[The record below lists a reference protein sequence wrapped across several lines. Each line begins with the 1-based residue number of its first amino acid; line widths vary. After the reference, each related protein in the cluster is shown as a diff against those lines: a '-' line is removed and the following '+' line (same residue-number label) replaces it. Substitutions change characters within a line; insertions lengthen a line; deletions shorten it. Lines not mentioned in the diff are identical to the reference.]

1 MYRYG
6 LEGYQILVLTLE
18 FMFPNASFDVAPFQ
32 PLDGHAFWEKV
43 LLPEVG
49 ILLIQQDL
57 PHINHASAIE
67 ILHTSQ
73 ELGSLLHPGTD
84 SLHVDEVVRQVSQ
97 AMWWDKKDSAIKKE
111 DAEVEIVD
119 QSDVLK
125 EVIEN
130 GKVVI
135 LLDD

>member
-1 MYRYG
+1 MYSYG

-18 FMFPNASFDVAPFQ
+18 FMFPNASFDVAPFR
-32 PLDGHAFWEKV
+32 PLDARAFREKV

-49 ILLIQQDL
+49 ILLIQQDFT
-57 PHINHASAIE
+57 HINRASAVE
-67 ILHTSQ
+67 ILCASQ
-73 ELGSLLHPGTD
+73 EFGSLLHPGTD

-97 AMWWDKKDSAIKKE
+97 STWRDEKDSAVKKE
-111 DAEVEIVD
+111 DEEVEIVNK
-119 QSDVLK
+119 SDVLK

>member
-1 MYRYG
+1 MYSYG

-18 FMFPNASFDVAPFQ
+18 FMFPNTSFDVAPFR
-32 PLDGHAFWEKV
+32 PLDARAFREKV

-57 PHINHASAIE
+57 PHINRASAIE
-67 ILHTSQ
+67 ILRTSQ
-73 ELGSLLHPGTD
+73 DLGSLLHPGTD
-84 SLHVDEVVRQVSQ
+84 SLHVDEVVRRVSR
-97 AMWWDKKDSAIKKE
+97 AMWRDEKDSVVKKE
-111 DAEVEIVD
+111 EVEVVD
-119 QSDVLK
+119 KSDVLK